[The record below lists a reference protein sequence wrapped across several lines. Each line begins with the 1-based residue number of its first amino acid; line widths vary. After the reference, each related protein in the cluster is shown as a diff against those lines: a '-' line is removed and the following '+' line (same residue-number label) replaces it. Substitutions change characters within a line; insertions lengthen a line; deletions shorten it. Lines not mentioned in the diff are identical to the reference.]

1 MLTRSIVRLVDLSRR
16 FAVLVVL
23 TALAA
28 SIAMGTYV
36 VGHFKI
42 NTDIDQLM
50 AADLDWRV
58 REKEMDAAFPQKL
71 DRLVIVVDGLN
82 NSADLAEDAAAKLA
96 RELSKKPELFKTV
109 ERPDSLPFF
118 QKNGLLFLDEEE
130 LTGILEVL
138 IKSQP
143 MLGSLARDPSLRG
156 LFSTTQLAIQGIA
169 HGQAEYK
176 MLEPSF
182 TMMAQIIE
190 ANMEGT
196 SVRMP
201 WQSMMSDRPPSLRE
215 TRKFILVQ
223 PVLYF
228 DDLSPGATASKEIR
242 AIAEKMKLTPDRG
255 VSIRLTGSVALND
268 EEFASVAEGTGLA
281 TILSVL
287 LVILLLFLALRSY
300 RLILPILIT
309 LFVGLMAT
317 TAFAMACVGSLNL
330 ISVAFAVMFVGIAVD
345 FGIQFSVRLR
355 DEHYKEPDTAKAMLS
370 TAKLV
375 AFPITFAA
383 GSATLG
389 FLAFIPTAYR
399 GVSELGII
407 AGAGMVIAYLL
418 NLTLLP
424 ALLSL
429 FKPPAEK
436 EAIGYTWMAPLD
448 RFISEKRKVITI
460 ATAPIAVVALVLAV
474 QVRFDFDPLNLKD
487 PRTESV
493 ATLFDIMKDP
503 SASPYTVEIL
513 APSVKEAAALA
524 AKIDALPEVDH
535 TITLAN
541 FVPQNQDANLAL
553 IEDAKFLL
561 DPTLNPD
568 SLLIPP
574 TDRENLEALAQ
585 TAEKLRS
592 LGDDKVAASRLAAA
606 LEKVIARDDISLL
619 DRLHYAM
626 VAGLQ
631 DHLVRVRKLLSAEK
645 LSLDTLTDDLR
656 RDWVSKEGLARIEV
670 HPKGDARD
678 HKVLKAF
685 TESVRAIAPQA
696 TGASVSI
703 QESGKT
709 VSSAFLKAG
718 ALGLVAISLM
728 SLLVLRRFTDVVRL
742 IFPLILAGI
751 LTLAIMVA
759 INLPLN
765 FANIIALPLLL
776 SLGVTYAIYFISY
789 WKNGEINPLQSSM
802 ARAVLFSAGTTLV
815 AFGSLSLSSHTGTS
829 GMGQLLTI
837 ALLCS
842 VLSTFIV
849 LPVLLD
855 WFPSV
860 KPNTET

>member
-1 MLTRSIVRLVDLSRR
+1 M
-16 FAVLVVL
+16 
-23 TALAA
+23 
-28 SIAMGTYV
+28 
-36 VGHFKI
+36 
-42 NTDIDQLM
+42 
-50 AADLDWRV
+50 
-58 REKEMDAAFPQKL
+58 
-71 DRLVIVVDGLN
+71 
-82 NSADLAEDAAAKLA
+82 
-96 RELSKKPELFKTV
+96 
-109 ERPDSLPFF
+109 
-118 QKNGLLFLDEEE
+118 
-130 LTGILEVL
+130 
-138 IKSQP
+138 
-143 MLGSLARDPSLRG
+143 
-156 LFSTTQLAIQGIA
+156 
-169 HGQAEYK
+169 
-176 MLEPSF
+176 
-182 TMMAQIIE
+182 
-190 ANMEGT
+190 
-196 SVRMP
+196 
-201 WQSMMSDRPPSLRE
+201 
-215 TRKFILVQ
+215 
-223 PVLYF
+223 
-228 DDLSPGATASKEIR
+228 
-242 AIAEKMKLTPDRG
+242 
-255 VSIRLTGSVALND
+255 
-268 EEFASVAEGTGLA
+268 
-281 TILSVL
+281 
-287 LVILLLFLALRSY
+287 
-300 RLILPILIT
+300 
-309 LFVGLMAT
+309 
-317 TAFAMACVGSLNL
+317 
-330 ISVAFAVMFVGIAVD
+330 
-345 FGIQFSVRLR
+345 
-355 DEHYKEPDTAKAMLS
+355 
-370 TAKLV
+370 
-375 AFPITFAA
+375 
-383 GSATLG
+383 
-389 FLAFIPTAYR
+389 
-399 GVSELGII
+399 
-407 AGAGMVIAYLL
+407 
-418 NLTLLP
+418 
-424 ALLSL
+424 
-429 FKPPAEK
+429 
-436 EAIGYTWMAPLD
+436 
-448 RFISEKRKVITI
+448 
-460 ATAPIAVVALVLAV
+460 
-474 QVRFDFDPLNLKD
+474 
-487 PRTESV
+487 
-493 ATLFDIMKDP
+493 
-503 SASPYTVEIL
+503 